1 MIEVK
6 ASSAHDYFNER
17 MQAFVLLL
25 FVSTC
30 LARASLSRDRNHNV
44 RQMPFQSPIEIKA
57 IVLAC
62 DQDKD
67 GELNSKEF
75 EECVSTYNI

>member
-1 MIEVK
+1 MKII
-6 ASSAHDYFNER
+6 SMR
-17 MQAFVLLL
+17 MQTFILLL

-30 LARASLSRDRNHNV
+30 LARASLNRDKNNEV
-44 RQMPFQSPIEIKA
+44 RQMPFQSTIEIKS

>member
-1 MIEVK
+1 M
-6 ASSAHDYFNER
+6 R
-17 MQAFVLLL
+17 MQTFILLL

-30 LARASLSRDRNHNV
+30 LARASLSRDKNNDV
-44 RQMPFQSPIEIKA
+44 RQMPFQSPIEIKS

-75 EECVSTYNI
+75 EECVSTYIII